1 MAQSS
6 FFSPFLVPI
15 ARSNRGSLLS
25 EGRFN
30 IFNLSIE
37 SVAASSAAPL
47 PVPPLGGSV
56 STARSV
62 FWGLR
67 DFQLWPPNFETDV
80 WEKKETGEACC
91 RGDGLTFL
99 ICSPESVAASSAAPL
114 PMPPLGGSVSTA
126 RSVFWGL
133 GDFQL
138 WPPNFETDVW
148 EKKDN
153 LPSAFLQCTKP
164 LADIVCLAS
173 PLYFSKR
180 ELINV
185 AQRDFFFYF
194 PLPLLIARSN
204 REARCR
210 RGGLTFLICS
220 PESVAASSA
229 APLPMPPL
237 GGSVSTARSVF
248 WGLGDFQ
255 LWPPNFETDVWE
267 KEG

>member
-1 MAQSS
+1 M
-6 FFSPFLVPI
+6 
-15 ARSNRGSLLS
+15 
-25 EGRFN
+25 
-30 IFNLSIE
+30 
-37 SVAASSAAPL
+37 
-47 PVPPLGGSV
+47 PPLGGSV

-80 WEKKETGEACC
+80 EKE
-91 RGDGLTFL
+91 GLIGRLYRASITTRNL
-99 ICSPESVAASSAAPL
+99 YSINNRHSVCLQKAKSTEIRPL
-114 PMPPLGGSVSTA
+114 YA
-126 RSVFWGL
+126 
-133 GDFQL
+133 
-138 WPPNFETDVW
+138 
-148 EKKDN
+148 DN
-153 LPSAFLQCTKP
+153 LPSAFLLCTKP

-173 PLYFSKR
+173 PLYYPKR
-180 ELINV
+180 ELINM
-185 AQRDFFFYF
+185 AQRGFF

-204 REARCR
+204 RDACCR

-248 WGLGDFQ
+248 WGLRDFQ

-267 KEG
+267 KRVNRETL